1 MGVIKVY
8 FFFFQAEDG
17 IRDYKVTGVQTCAL
31 PISRVVRAAVPGA
44 AVVLQV
50 LDGVDAPDQR
60 DGELAERRPDEIEL
74 PQGERAPDL
83 RRLLSLEPGVDGQ
96 LALALERDALAVQ
109 AAGEDHPAQQLS
121 ELLGRE
127 PDVGVADRGA
137 VGRED
142 AYGL

>member
-1 MGVIKVY
+1 M
-8 FFFFQAEDG
+8 
-17 IRDYKVTGVQTCAL
+17 
-31 PISRVVRAAVPGA
+31 
-44 AVVLQV
+44 VLQV

-83 RRLLSLEPGVDGQ
+83 RGLLSLEPGVDGQ
-96 LALALERDALAVQ
+96 LALALERDAFAVQ

-127 PDVGVADRGA
+127 PHVSVTDRGA

-142 AYGL
+142 AHGLGPGPMLGFVGHA